1 MKSDSYAIGSI
12 NNMLTRQQ
20 KNEIVEKLT
29 QDFKDS
35 KSVVFVDFRG
45 LSVKDMTS
53 LKRELKKENSNLSV
67 IKKSLI
73 AVALKNAGIE
83 VDVKDMEGQ
92 MAVSVATEDEVSS
105 AKIISKFAKENENI
119 KILGGALGDKPM
131 EAEEIQAL
139 AKLPSKEELL
149 AKLVGSLKSPL
160 SGLVNVLQGNQR
172 GLVYAIKAIAESK
185 KEA

>member
-1 MKSDSYAIGSI
+1 
-12 NNMLTRQQ
+12 MLTRQQ
-20 KNEIVEKLT
+20 KHEIVDKLT

-45 LSVKDMTS
+45 LSVKDMTD

-67 IKKSLI
+67 IKKNLI

-83 VDVKDMEGQ
+83 VDVKSMEGQ

-105 AKIISKFAKENENI
+105 AKIINKFASDNENV
-119 KILGGALGDKPM
+119 KILGGALGDKAM
-131 EAEEIQAL
+131 SAEEVTAL
-139 AKLPSKEELL
+139 AKLPSKEELM

-160 SGLVNVLQGNQR
+160 SGLVNVLGGNQR
-172 GLVYAIKAIAESK
+172 GLVYVIKAIADSK
-185 KEA
+185 Q